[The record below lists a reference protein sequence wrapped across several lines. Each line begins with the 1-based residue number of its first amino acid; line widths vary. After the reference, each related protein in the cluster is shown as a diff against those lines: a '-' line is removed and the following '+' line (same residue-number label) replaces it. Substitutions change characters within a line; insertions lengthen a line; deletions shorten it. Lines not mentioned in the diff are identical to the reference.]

1 MLQTFDKAIK
11 LHQTACFYNELRG
24 YPYIFCTFLL
34 FLRIKLT
41 NILNYYLY
49 LPQQKTVSSAIS
61 ISGCNG
67 AGKTTASF
75 TILPEMLKCKEFV
88 NSDEIAKGLSPFN
101 SDSIAVAVEASRI
114 MYKRIKELIASGET
128 FAMETTLATRS
139 GANLIRE
146 AQREGYYVTLLYF
159 WLNTPDLAVERVKMR
174 VAAGGHNIPE
184 STIRRRY
191 EAGIH
196 NLFELYIPICD
207 YWMIADNSMSPMEV
221 IAKGFRSDKKEIYN
235 SDIYTKLE
243 HHE

>member
-1 MLQTFDKAIK
+1 MTSAIGIWLLPVIQRIFKVHFSDLVDILVSIDIFAGVLLDEALTFYYRFPGIDKFYHFYA
-11 LHQTACFYNELRG
+11 TAQIALAGFLIARH
-24 YPYIFCTFLL
+24 FLL
-34 FLRIKLT
+34 KH
-41 NILNYYLY
+41 
-49 LPQQKTVSSAIS
+49 KTA
-61 ISGCNG
+61 
-67 AGKTTASF
+67 KT
-75 TILPEMLKCKEFV
+75 
-88 NSDEIAKGLSPFN
+88 IALSLVFAFFF
-101 SDSIAVAVEASRI
+101 AVAVEASRI
-114 MYKRIKELIASGET
+114 MYKRIKELIAAGET

-207 YWMIADNSMSPMEV
+207 YWMIADNSMSPMEI
-221 IAKGFRSDKKEIYN
+221 IAKGFRNDKKEIYN
-235 SDIYTKLE
+235 SNVYSKLE